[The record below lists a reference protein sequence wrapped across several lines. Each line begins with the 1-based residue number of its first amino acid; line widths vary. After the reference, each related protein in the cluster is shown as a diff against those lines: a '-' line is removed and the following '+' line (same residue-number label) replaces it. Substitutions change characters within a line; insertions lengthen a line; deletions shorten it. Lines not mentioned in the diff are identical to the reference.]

1 MLRSLEAR
9 ARRAFLLAPFAC
21 LAAATVSPAGA
32 ADVVNIYSY
41 RQPDLIRPMLDAFT
55 AETGI
60 QTQVIFAEKGLEER
74 IRRPTS
80 S

>member
-1 MLRSLEAR
+1 MFQFFGAR
-9 ARRAFLLAPFAC
+9 VWRAFFLVPFAC
-21 LAAATVSPAGA
+21 FGTAAMSPAGA

-60 QTQVIFAEKGLEER
+60 RCATFLLLSNGRLTLA
-74 IRRPTS
+74 
-80 S
+80 